1 MEYVKVTTKS
11 GAKIHVLPHE
21 ADVLV
26 KSNLASYGHE
36 EKSIE
41 NALENKAI
49 TSEKRERKTK
59 KDVNN

>member
-1 MEYVKVTTKS
+1 MEYVKVTTKA

-36 EKSIE
+36 EKALE
-41 NALENKAI
+41 NAPENKAI
-49 TSEKRERKTK
+49 TAEKREKKTK
-59 KDVNN
+59 KDANN

>member
-26 KSNLASYGHE
+26 KSNLAYFGHE
-36 EKSIE
+36 EKSID
-41 NALENKAI
+41 NAPENKAV
-49 TSEKRERKTK
+49 EPKRKRIK
-59 KDVNN
+59 KEDANN

>member
-26 KSNLASYGHE
+26 KSNLASYGHDG
-36 EKSIE
+36 KAIE
-41 NALENKAI
+41 NAPENKAVDP
-49 TSEKRERKTK
+49 KRKRAK
-59 KDVNN
+59 KEDANN